1 MAGRNIL
8 LSLFALVV
16 TSCGPSAGQDQ
27 STLSAAEKGNLLR
40 NPAGRFQMVSA
51 KDGDGIYVLD
61 TREGTVRYC
70 SHYVEGGDAMCG
82 KPAT

>member
-1 MAGRNIL
+1 
-8 LSLFALVV
+8 
-16 TSCGPSAGQDQ
+16 
-27 STLSAAEKGNLLR
+27 
-40 NPAGRFQMVSA
+40 MVSA